1 MFKGAS
7 SPLLGK
13 RVVFTRAESQ
23 TAELLEKLTARG
35 AVSVLLPL
43 LSFAPPDDYGPMDSA
58 LARFDRFDWIFFT
71 SGNAVRAVSSRYEIL
86 GYSWRTATRL
96 PRIAAVGPKTAEEL
110 ARAGLPI
117 NYVAKKHS
125 GAALAEELGPE
136 LSGRAVLLPRSDRA
150 NPDLP
155 AALRRL
161 GATPTELVVYRTLP
175 ATEVD
180 QEKLRGVLDGQDD
193 ALLFFSPSAVH
204 HFVDLVGREQFAT
217 LGNKLAVVAIGPVT
231 AGALRKAGFQ
241 HILLAEDTT
250 AEAVITTLEN
260 HFAGAE
266 TRFTTGAGRP

>member
-1 MFKGAS
+1 MFRGAS

-13 RVVFTRAESQ
+13 RIVFTRAESQ

-35 AVSVLLPL
+35 AVSVSLPL
-43 LSFAPPDDYGPMDSA
+43 LSFAPPNDYGAMDSA
-58 LARFDRFDWIFFT
+58 LARLDRFDWIFFT
-71 SGNAVRAVSSRYEIL
+71 SANAVRAVSSRYELL
-86 GYSWRTATRL
+86 GSWNTATRL
-96 PRIAAVGPKTAEEL
+96 PRIAAVGPKTAEAL
-110 ARAGLPI
+110 ARGRLPV

-125 GAALAEELGPE
+125 GVALAEELGPE

-161 GATPTELVVYRTLP
+161 GATPTELVVYRTLQ
-175 ATEVD
+175 ASEVD
-180 QEKLRGVLDGQDD
+180 QENLRRVLDGQAD

-204 HFVDLVGREQFAT
+204 HFVDLVGREQFT
-217 LGNKLAVVAIGPVT
+217 TWGNKLAVVAIGPVT

-241 HILLAEDTT
+241 HILLAEDTN
-250 AEAVITTLEN
+250 ADAVITTLEK

-266 TRFTTGAGRP
+266 TRSTTGARRP